1 MAHPP
6 RKTPRQARARATA
19 EALVEAA
26 ARILE
31 TEGRAALT
39 TNRIAERAGASV
51 GSLYQYFSNREA
63 IVAALAARERAA
75 LLAEV
80 RAAAAAGGAPR
91 ATLSAMLEA
100 ALRHQFARPRL
111 ALALEALEQEVDQR
125 EDAADL
131 AQALEAEVL
140 AAVRALAPAAPPEAA
155 RDALALARGLIDAAA
170 RAGETDPAPLRP
182 RLEAAVVG
190 YLTWPRAPS
199 AAADQTAG
207 DGEGPKSGDA

>member
-31 TEGRAALT
+31 GEGRGALT

-51 GSLYQYFSNREA
+51 GSLYQYFPNREA
-63 IVAALAARERAA
+63 IVAALAARERGR

-80 RAAAAAGGAPR
+80 REAAAAGLDPR

-111 ALALEALEQEVDQR
+111 ALALEGLEQEVDQR
-125 EDAADL
+125 EDAA
-131 AQALEAEVL
+131 ALEAALIDEVL
-140 AAVRALAPAAPPEAA
+140 AAVRALAPGAGPQAA
-155 RDALALARGLIDAAA
+155 RDALAIARGMIDAAA
-170 RAGETDPAPLRP
+170 RAGETDPQALRP
-182 RLEAAVVG
+182 RLEAAVLG
-190 YLTWPRAPS
+190 YLTWPRGA
-199 AAADQTAG
+199 
-207 DGEGPKSGDA
+207 K

>member
-26 ARILE
+26 ARIME

-51 GSLYQYFSNREA
+51 GSLYQYFPNREA
-63 IVAALAARERAA
+63 IVA
-75 LLAEV
+75 
-80 RAAAAAGGAPR
+80 
-91 ATLSAMLEA
+91 
-100 ALRHQFARPRL
+100 
-111 ALALEALEQEVDQR
+111 
-125 EDAADL
+125 
-131 AQALEAEVL
+131 
-140 AAVRALAPAAPPEAA
+140 
-155 RDALALARGLIDAAA
+155 ALARGLIDAAA

-182 RLEAAVVG
+182 RLEAAVLG
-190 YLTWPRAPS
+190 YLTWPRPPS

-207 DGEGPKSGDA
+207 YGEGPKSGDA